1 MSYLN
6 LGILAAVALGV
17 WWLTGHDKSW
27 DGQSKRDRHLTRA
40 LRTVGV
46 VFLFS
51 LLLWAAENG
60 GGPEDAP
67 LMIIIPV
74 GIALI
79 LRSSISEVFAG
90 GFVRFLDPSLH
101 DSREIDLKRAQRHRD
116 NIAWLIHHGKRDE
129 AVKLCE
135 ELKQSG
141 ELDEATLAHTLEF
154 LGVKQD
160 FGKISDPLHEA
171 GRLRAQGKFTEA
183 ETFLKARLTKQPAD
197 SGAALMLIRLY
208 AEDLKQPDAAAKLLA
223 AMEKEPHISKDHLE
237 FARRSLAEW
246 NRPNRKAPVPADEML
261 PPSLEE
267 MLARGFFGSA
277 IELLEEKIKAQ
288 PRDLDLRLKL
298 AEIHA
303 LHCDNLPRAEKI
315 VRQLGAEKVFSAGQV
330 SSAEAKLKEW
340 RERKLP
346 LK

>member
-1 MSYLN
+1 MILLN
-6 LGILAAVALGV
+6 IGILAPLALVV
-17 WWLTGHDKSW
+17 WWLTGKDKSW
-27 DGQSKRDRHLTRA
+27 DGQSKRDRHFTRS

-46 VFLFS
+46 VFLS
-51 LLLWAAENG
+51 YILLLTAEG
-60 GGPEDAP
+60 DSGPASAP

-90 GFVRFLDPSLH
+90 GFMRFLDPALH
-101 DSREIDLKRAQRHRD
+101 DTREIDLKLAQRHRD

-135 ELKQSG
+135 ELKISG

-160 FGKISDPLHEA
+160 FGKITDPLHEA

-183 ETFLKARLTKQPAD
+183 EAFLKERLKKQPGD
-197 SGAALMLIRLY
+197 SGAALMLMRVY
-208 AEDLKQPDAAAKLLA
+208 AQDLRQPEAASRVLA
-223 AMEKEPHISKDHLE
+223 ALEKEPHVPADHLV
-237 FARRSLAEW
+237 FARRSLTEW
-246 NRPNRKAPVPADEML
+246 SRPRPKVSTEEVL
-261 PPSLEE
+261 PQSLEE
-267 MLARGFFGSA
+267 MLEKGFFGSA

-303 LHCDNLPRAEKI
+303 VYCNNLPRAEKI
-315 VRQLGAEKVFSAGQV
+315 VKQLGAEKLFSAGQIA
-330 SSAEAKLKEW
+330 SAEIKLKEW
-340 RERKLP
+340 RERKMP

>member
-1 MSYLN
+1 MTLLN
-6 LGILAAVALGV
+6 LGILAMVALAV
-17 WWLTGHDKSW
+17 WWLTGKDKSW
-27 DGQSKRDRHLTRA
+27 DGQSKRDRHFTRSV
-40 LRTVGV
+40 RTVGV
-46 VFLFS
+46 VFLFYI
-51 LLLWAAENG
+51 LLLTAEG
-60 GGPEDAP
+60 DSGPASAP
-67 LMIIIPV
+67 LMIIIPI

-90 GFVRFLDPSLH
+90 GFMRFLDPALH

-135 ELKQSG
+135 ELKING

-160 FGKISDPLHEA
+160 FGKITDPLNEA
-171 GRLRAQGKFTEA
+171 ARLRAQGKFAEA
-183 ETFLKARLTKQPAD
+183 EAFLKARLKKQPAD
-197 SGAALMLIRLY
+197 SGAALMLMRIY
-208 AEDLKQPDAAAKLLA
+208 AENLQQPEAAARVLA
-223 AMEKEPHISKDHLE
+223 ALEKEPHVPPEHLE

-246 NRPNRKAPVPADEML
+246 RRPGPKVSMEEVL

-267 MLARGFFGSA
+267 MLEQGFYGSA

-303 LHCDNLPRAEKI
+303 LHCNNLPRAEKI
-315 VRQLGAEKVFSAGQV
+315 VKLLGAEKLFSGEQV
-330 SSAEAKLKEW
+330 AAAEIKLKEW
-340 RERKLP
+340 RERQLP